1 MNEHLKFSL
10 CLDPV
15 FTDYDYYDRVK
26 IAAELGYDGIELWD
40 VTSLDP
46 TRLRQVCDDCRIE
59 VANFNCIDAW
69 NQNMCRPSGGVLKNM
84 QKTFQIGRELNARN
98 ILVLSSYREGRM
110 GNYKNIMISNLK
122 LIGELAAREEIHVNL
137 EPLNILVEH
146 RGYALDS
153 SEDGFEIIKCVDN
166 PWIGLVFDIYHM
178 QIMEGNII
186 SNLTGNIDLV
196 GHIHTAGCPGR
207 HEHFLGENDYPNILT
222 AIAHTA
228 YDGYIG
234 LEYFPSYDSRQSVKD
249 VLAYLKSY
257 TEYALRFPSACLTNR
272 AKTDS

>member
-1 MNEHLKFSL
+1 MRGQLKFSL

-40 VTSLDP
+40 VASLDP
-46 TRLRQVCDDCRIE
+46 TRLRQVCDGCNMEI
-59 VANFNCIDAW
+59 ANFNCIDAW
-69 NQNMCRPSGGVLKNM
+69 NQNMCRPSRTVLENM
-84 QKTFQIGRELNARN
+84 RESFKIGQELKARN
-98 ILVLSSYREGRM
+98 ILVLSSYREGRA

-122 LIGELAAREEIHVNL
+122 LIGELADREEIHVNL
-137 EPLNILVEH
+137 EPLNTLAEH
-146 RGYALDS
+146 KGYALDS
-153 SEDGFEIIKCVDN
+153 SEDGFEIIKCVNN

-186 SNLTGNIDLV
+186 SNLTGNAGLV

-207 HEHFLGENDYPNILT
+207 HEHFLGENDYPNIL
-222 AIAHTA
+222 AAVARTA

-234 LEYFPSYDSRQSVKD
+234 LEYFPSYDSRRSAKD

-257 TEYALRFPSACLTNR
+257 RERTLSPKEQP
-272 AKTDS
+272 